1 MKRNTLAG
9 SLLAS
14 SLLAAALLAVPGCRT
29 TVFDADRC
37 PVEVRADETFAVDG
51 KPCRMEDIARRL
63 ESMGFPKEVTVRVAV
78 PNDVRND
85 ICAKVAGVMASGG
98 YTKFFFVKPLQKESF
113 IKEERPKPEAGTP
126 HPPPK
131 RQPR

>member
-1 MKRNTLAG
+1 MKHNTPAVALA
-9 SLLAS
+9 AS
-14 SLLAAALLAVPGCRT
+14 SLLAAALLAIPACRT

-37 PVEVRADETFAVDG
+37 PVEVRADGSFAVDG
-51 KPCRMEDIARRL
+51 KPCRMEDISRRL

-78 PNDVRND
+78 PDDVRND
-85 ICAKVAGVMASGG
+85 VCAKVAGVMASGG

-113 IKEERPKPEAGTP
+113 IKEDRPKPEGGTP
-126 HPPPK
+126 PPPSR